1 MRKVIVFNRVSL
13 DGYFAGPSGEIN
25 WFIHDP
31 EVDKT
36 AHALIHPDTVL
47 FGRVTYQMFE
57 GYWPRVGRDPN
68 ATREEQA
75 LSNELNQMTKV
86 VFSNTLKG
94 VTWEN
99 STLVKNDVPGEVR
112 KLKQGDG
119 PDMVIFGSGTIVH
132 QLAQGGLIDE
142 YMIVVTP
149 VILGAG
155 RPLIGNINKN
165 NLKLLKAKSFKSEN
179 ILLHYAWVGK

>member
-1 MRKVIVFNRVSL
+1 MRKVIVFNRVSI
-13 DGYFAGPSGEIN
+13 DGFFAGSNGEID

-36 AHALIHPDTVL
+36 AHSMMHPDTVL

-57 GYWPRVGRDPN
+57 SFWPAVGKNPG
-68 ATREEQA
+68 ATKEERA
-75 LSNELNQMTKV
+75 LSDELNRMTKV

-94 VTWEN
+94 VTWVN
-99 STLVKNDVPGEVR
+99 SRLVKNKVPGEVR
-112 KLKQGDG
+112 EMKQGDG

-132 QLAQGGLIDE
+132 QLAQEGLIDE

-149 VILGAG
+149 VILGEG
-155 RPLIGNINKN
+155 RPLFGSSDRI
-165 NLKLLKAKSFKSEN
+165 NLKLLESKSFPSQN
-179 ILLHYAWVGK
+179 VLFHYAVAGK

>member
-1 MRKVIVFNRVSL
+1 MKKVIVFNRVSL
-13 DGYFAGPSGEIN
+13 DGFFAGPNGEID

-31 EVDKT
+31 EVDRV
-36 AHALIHPDTVL
+36 AHARMHPDTVL

-57 GYWPRVGRDPN
+57 GYWPGVGKNPN
-68 ATREEQA
+68 ASKEEQA
-75 LSNELNQMTKV
+75 LSDELNGMTKV

-99 STLVKNDVPGEVR
+99 ARLVKKDVPGEVR
-112 KLKQGDG
+112 KLKRADG

-132 QLAQGGLIDE
+132 QLAQQGLIDE
-142 YMIVVTP
+142 FMIVVTP

-155 RPLIGNINKN
+155 RPLFGSINKN
-165 NLKLLKAKSFKSEN
+165 NLKLLKSKTFKSEN
-179 ILLHYAWVGK
+179 VLLHYAWTGM

>member
-13 DGYFAGPSGEIN
+13 DGYFTGPNGEID
-25 WFIHDP
+25 WFVHDS

-36 AHALIHPDTVL
+36 AHARMHPDTVL

-57 GYWPRVGRDPN
+57 GYWPGVGRDPN
-68 ATREEQA
+68 ATKEARA
-75 LSNELNQMTKV
+75 LSDELNQMTKV

-99 STLVKNDVPGEVR
+99 SKLVKNDVPGEVR

-132 QLAQGGLIDE
+132 QLAQQGLVDE

-155 RPLIGNINKN
+155 RALFGSLTKN
-165 NLKLLKAKSFKSEN
+165 NLKLLYAKSFGSEN
-179 ILLHYAWVGK
+179 VLLHYAWTGK